1 MTNYG
6 SFHGCNVPAHAS
18 KELCVR
24 SHSEKRRQRVDFY
37 SRRGTMAGLKVP
49 GTVFVA
55 RIIPFGIR
63 IGKSVDHPM
72 EKEEIEGDRRGGEGE
87 GREIARAIPRI
98 SFFPRRDFEREND
111 FVHVHARTFFE
122 ITWIHDWIRDS
133 SIILTRRFLQ
143 PLCSC
148 V

>member
-1 MTNYG
+1 MVSGRFESRPYSQTRGVAFVVSMTNYG

-72 EKEEIEGDRRGGEGE
+72 EKEEIEGDRRGGRGRGGKSRVRSRGLVSFLEGISNE
-87 GREIARAIPRI
+87 KTISCTSTRE
-98 SFFPRRDFEREND
+98 
-111 FVHVHARTFFE
+111 
-122 ITWIHDWIRDS
+122 
-133 SIILTRRFLQ
+133 RFLK
-143 PLCSC
+143 
-148 V
+148 

>member
-72 EKEEIEGDRRGGEGE
+72 EKEEIEGDRRGGGGGGE
-87 GREIARAIPRI
+87 GNRACDPA
-98 SFFPRRDFEREND
+98 D
-111 FVHVHARTFFE
+111 
-122 ITWIHDWIRDS
+122 
-133 SIILTRRFLQ
+133 
-143 PLCSC
+143 
-148 V
+148 

>member
-1 MTNYG
+1 
-6 SFHGCNVPAHAS
+6 
-18 KELCVR
+18 
-24 SHSEKRRQRVDFY
+24 
-37 SRRGTMAGLKVP
+37 MAGLKVP

-72 EKEEIEGDRRGGEGE
+72 EKEEIEEDGEGGRE

-98 SFFPRRDFEREND
+98 SFFPRRDEREND

-122 ITWIHDWIRDS
+122 ITWIHLDLRLLDYSYATISATKCCARAYKISRDFIRV
-133 SIILTRRFLQ
+133 F
-143 PLCSC
+143 
-148 V
+148 